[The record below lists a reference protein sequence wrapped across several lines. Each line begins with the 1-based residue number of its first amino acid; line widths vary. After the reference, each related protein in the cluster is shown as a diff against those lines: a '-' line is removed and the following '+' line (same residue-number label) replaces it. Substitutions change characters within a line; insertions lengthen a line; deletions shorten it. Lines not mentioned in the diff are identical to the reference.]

1 MDGESGA
8 VRDRA
13 DQRVC
18 RLDELEKQFKVN
30 FFGHMSVTQAILPIM
45 KKQKSG
51 QVYMMSSVAA
61 MAGMSPFA
69 AYNSSKA
76 ALEGAY
82 MV

>member
-1 MDGESGA
+1 MSKNSPQETYDN
-8 VRDRA
+8 
-13 DQRVC
+13 
-18 RLDELEKQFKVN
+18 FKVN
-30 FFGHMSVTQAILPIM
+30 VFGHISVTQAILPIM

-76 ALEGAY
+76 ALEGAWL
-82 MV
+82 VHLCANEESVDGAL